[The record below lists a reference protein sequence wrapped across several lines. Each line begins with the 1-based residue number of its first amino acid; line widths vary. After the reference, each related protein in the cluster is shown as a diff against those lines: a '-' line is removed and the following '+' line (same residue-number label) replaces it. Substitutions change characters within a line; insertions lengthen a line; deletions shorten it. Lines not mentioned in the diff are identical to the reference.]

1 MENVKIASRWKPPR
15 KLSTSTERS
24 EFVIAVS
31 KYRDMGSAEFIF
43 QEGEKIMRK
52 TTAEQRAA
60 RAEWARNWR
69 RDNPEWR
76 EYMRLF
82 MIRMRKDPKKK
93 KKYYEYQAAYKRKLR
108 RQHPEIEKEYQQRYY
123 EKKGVNNINARRR
136 EIYRLK
142 KEGKWSEKCYLPK
155 GPPRGVLK
163 GPMKR
168 RKQKCK

>member
-1 MENVKIASRWKPPR
+1 
-15 KLSTSTERS
+15 
-24 EFVIAVS
+24 
-31 KYRDMGSAEFIF
+31 
-43 QEGEKIMRK
+43 
-52 TTAEQRAA
+52 
-60 RAEWARNWR
+60 
-69 RDNPEWR
+69 
-76 EYMRLF
+76 
-82 MIRMRKDPKKK
+82 
-93 KKYYEYQAAYKRKLR
+93 LR